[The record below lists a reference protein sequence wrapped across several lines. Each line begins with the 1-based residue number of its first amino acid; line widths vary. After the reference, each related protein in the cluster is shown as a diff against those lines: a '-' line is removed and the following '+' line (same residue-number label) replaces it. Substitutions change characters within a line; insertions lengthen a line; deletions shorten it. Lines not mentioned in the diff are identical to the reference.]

1 MEDSVLKNYQAEL
14 AAKRETLRSIT
25 QPYADN
31 GIIDGE
37 LQSIDSLYD
46 KVKNAKPEIMF
57 YGIYNAGKSSIL
69 NELLGSDQAK
79 VDDVPTTD
87 RIDRYEWNGYSI
99 VDTPGVDAPIEHEKV
114 TEEHL
119 EHADVVLFV
128 ISAAGSHE
136 YLENYRRLKA
146 IAQRGKKI
154 IIVLNDKDGKLG
166 DSSEGE
172 QDLLV
177 VKRQVTANAKAVG
190 LTDDDYVILEVNAD
204 YAKTG
209 RIEGSAEL
217 LKLSKFQNLEKCILS
232 ELKRMPTFEI
242 LRRSILEIER
252 HLDVIINELGKGE
265 ADVDIQ
271 AMNEFLENIR
281 EEKKTAQQEIISFIE
296 RRSSRMAKELPHMIW
311 EHRSEGQEAINA
323 LAQKY
328 QDAFLQDVQKQMQ
341 IVLQEISESLNRAAD
356 SFSEHVSVLQI
367 DSTADI
373 PLPID
378 GSKNIPAVPSQQD
391 GWKDKISNVAN
402 ELQRI
407 LEEAEEYKR
416 YAVRDKNPLSGM
428 MKTAGQGAFMVPVAE
443 QITKSIGKSAIGK
456 ALSGTAVASFL
467 PQIPP
472 IAVPII
478 FRLLKSLIFDD
489 DDKRKREEVIA
500 ENEYRRRVAE
510 AEAQARQ
517 DLQQRCLYAAED
529 MAEKISLQMNLILNQ
544 IIEDLRRPVREQME
558 TGKGE
563 KKNRLSALT
572 DLRHLYEEYE
582 AIRYELGV
590 VK

>member
-14 AAKRETLRSIT
+14 VTKWDNLISVT

-37 LQSIDSLYD
+37 LRSIDSLYD

-69 NELLGSDQAK
+69 NELLGSDFAK

-87 RIDRYEWNGYSI
+87 KIDRYEWNGYSI
-99 VDTPGVDAPIEHEKV
+99 VDTPGVGAPIEHEKV
-114 TEEHL
+114 TEAHL

-128 ISAAGSHE
+128 ISDAGSHE

-146 IAQRGKKI
+146 IAERGKKI

-166 DSSEGE
+166 GSSEDE

-190 LTDDDYVILEVNAD
+190 LSDDDYVILEVNAD
-204 YAKTG
+204 YAREG
-209 RIEGSAEL
+209 RIGESAEL
-217 LKLSKFQNLEKCILS
+217 IKLSNIRELEKCILS

-242 LRRSILEIER
+242 LRRSILEIEK
-252 HLDVIINELGKGE
+252 HLDVIITELDKGE
-265 ADVDIQ
+265 ANADIQ
-271 AMNEFLENIR
+271 VMNEFLEDIR
-281 EEKKTAQQEIISFIE
+281 EEKKSARQEIISFIE
-296 RRSSRMAKELPHMIW
+296 RRSSRMAKELPSIIW
-311 EHRSEGQEAINA
+311 EHRSEGQEAING

-341 IVLQEISESLNRAAD
+341 IVLQGIFENLNRATD
-356 SFSEHVSVLQI
+356 SLSEHTSALQM
-367 DSTADI
+367 DSDANI

-378 GSKNIPAVPSQQD
+378 SKKNIPAVPAEQE
-391 GWKDKISNVAN
+391 GWKDKISNAAK

-407 LEEAEEYKR
+407 LEEAEKYKQ
-416 YAVRDKNPLSGM
+416 YAVRDGNSLSGAV
-428 MKTAGQGAFMVPVAE
+428 KTAGQGALMVPVAE
-443 QITKSIGKSAIGK
+443 QITKSIGKSVIGK
-456 ALSGTAVASFL
+456 ALSGTTVASFL
-467 PQIPP
+467 PSIPP
-472 IAVPII
+472 IAVPIV
-478 FRLLKSLIFDD
+478 FSLLKSLIFDD
-489 DDKRKREEVIA
+489 DDKRRREKVIA

-517 DLQQRCLYAAED
+517 DLQQRCLYASED
-529 MAEKISLQMNLILNQ
+529 MADKIRLQMDLILNQ
-544 IIEDLRRPVREQME
+544 IIEDLRRPIREQIE

-572 DLRHLYEEYE
+572 ELRRLYEEYE
-582 AIRYELGV
+582 AIRYELGAV
-590 VK
+590 E